1 MKEFVNVRHN
11 GQRYEVE
18 LPFKDDCLPIPD
30 NYNLCYNRLKS
41 MHFKLSKTPDILRE
55 YENIIQEQLAA
66 GIIENIPNQSSE
78 GLNDEDV
85 HYLPHHGVIRKN
97 RETTKLRIVYDGSAK
112 SPGQQLSLNDCLPT
126 GPNYI
131 PQLADVLARF
141 RWHRMAIAADIE
153 KAFLMIGIQ
162 ENQRNMLRFLWLK
175 DPYVVNSE
183 VIQLRFCRLVFG
195 LRPSPSILGATL
207 THHLD
212 AHRDSHAELVELTK
226 KSLYVDDLLTGAD
239 NVQEGFELY
248 QDSKELMAKGAF
260 NLRKSNSNSN
270 ELLQL
275 INNKEE
281 SVAQT
286 KTEKST
292 SLVEE
297 EDESFIKSTVG
308 PTRTAD
314 TLVKTLGV
322 CRNTATDEISFDFT
336 ELIESAN
343 TMQATKRSL
352 LQLTAKVFDPLGL
365 LSPFTITMK
374 CQFSLFVWRRLTGML
389 NCKEIISECGRTL
402 CLAWYN

>member
-78 GLNDEDV
+78 ELNDEDV

-286 KTEKST
+286 KTET
-292 SLVEE
+292 SNSVVEE

-308 PTRTAD
+308 PTRTAG

-322 CRNTATDEISFDFT
+322 CWNTETDEISFDFT

-402 CLAWYN
+402 CLA

>member
-78 GLNDEDV
+78 ELNDEDV

-314 TLVKTLGV
+314 TLVKTLEV
-322 CRNTATDEISFDFT
+322 CWNTATDEISFDFT
-336 ELIESAN
+336 KLIESAN

-402 CLAWYN
+402 CLA